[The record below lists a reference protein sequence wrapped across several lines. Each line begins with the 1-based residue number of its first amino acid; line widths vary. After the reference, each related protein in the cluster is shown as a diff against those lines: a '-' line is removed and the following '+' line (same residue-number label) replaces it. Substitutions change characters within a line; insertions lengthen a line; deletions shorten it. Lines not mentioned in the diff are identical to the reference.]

1 MFTFLWRK
9 FQSRRLRRFSSW
21 RRLTAVT
28 LQFGWLSAPFC
39 WINVRDGLRETPM
52 VPGEVLDV
60 ILSFAISE
68 VRGFPKDPY
77 TASPGM
83 VVVRVDILDPHH
95 DCSPQRDI
103 RARFDQDNS
112 TPIADI
118 QLSAVIP
125 HSNAEGKSER
135 VAQPIN
141 CIPDVWVR
149 QFRNHN
155 AARHG
160 SIGKHPCDFTNTRIG
175 ISAYIGALSS
185 NGLPALAD
193 QTPRPA
199 TDLTRPLHCFR

>member
-1 MFTFLWRK
+1 M
-9 FQSRRLRRFSSW
+9 
-21 RRLTAVT
+21 A
-28 LQFGWLSAPFC
+28 
-39 WINVRDGLRETPM
+39 
-52 VPGEVLDV
+52 PGEVLNV
-60 ILSFAISE
+60 ILSFAVWK
-68 VRGFPKDPY
+68 VRGFPKNPY

-83 VVVRVDILDPHH
+83 VVVRIDIVYPHH

-103 RARFDQDNS
+103 RARFDQDNRA
-112 TPIADI
+112 PIADI

-135 VAQPIN
+135 IAQPIN
-141 CIPDVWVR
+141 CIPDVRVR

-175 ISAYIGALSS
+175 ISAYLDAHSS

-193 QTPRPA
+193 RTPRRA
-199 TDLTRPLHCFR
+199 TALTRPLYCFR

>member
-1 MFTFLWRK
+1 
-9 FQSRRLRRFSSW
+9 
-21 RRLTAVT
+21 
-28 LQFGWLSAPFC
+28 
-39 WINVRDGLRETPM
+39 M
-52 VPGEVLDV
+52 VAGEVLNV
-60 ILSFAISE
+60 ILSFAIRK
-68 VRGFPKDPY
+68 VRGFSKNPY

-135 VAQPIN
+135 IAQPVN
-141 CIPDVWVR
+141 CIPDIWVR

-175 ISAYIGALSS
+175 ISAYIGAHSS
-185 NGLPALAD
+185 NVFGVLAD
-193 QTPRPA
+193 RTPRPVTA
-199 TDLTRPLHCFR
+199 LTRPLHCFR